1 MAIPLKYNLRHL
13 RVRWRSTLGTVAGLA
28 LVVGVFVLVMAL
40 ARGLKATFLASGD
53 ARNLLVIRKGALAE
67 SSSQITAE
75 EVRRLKYF
83 EEIARAPGARA
94 DEPLASAEVIIL
106 ITMQRPGG
114 GKAHVQV
121 RGLGSMGRQLRPEV
135 RLVEGRMFTPGRR
148 ECIVSTTLAR
158 RFPECRLGG
167 RFRSGK
173 HEWTVT
179 GLFDVRKTA
188 YDSEIWIDA
197 DEGRDAFNRS
207 FYSSLVLRPADGATE
222 KLARRIESD
231 KSVRLRAVAESDYY
245 REQTKTAL
253 PVQVFGAALAAI
265 MSVGAVFAAM
275 NTLYASVAA
284 RGREIG
290 TLRVLGFRRRSIY
303 LSFLLESVA
312 LAAVGGVAGCVLALP
327 MNGLATGTFNWA
339 TFAEVAF
346 EFRITP
352 GLLAAGM
359 GFALVMGLAG
369 GLLPA
374 RWAARRPVLDAL
386 REGWS

>member
-1 MAIPLKYNLRHL
+1 MPVPLKYNLRHL

-83 EEIARAPGARA
+83 EEIARAPGARE

-106 ITMQRPGG
+106 ITMQRPNG

-121 RGLGSMGRQLRPEV
+121 RGLGPMGRQLRPEV

-179 GLFDVRKTA
+179 GLFDARKTA

-207 FYSSLVLRPADGATE
+207 FYSSLVLRPADGAAE

-275 NTLYASVAA
+275 NTLYSVAA

-303 LSFLLESVA
+303 LSFLLESVV
-312 LAAVGGVAGCVLALP
+312 LAAVGGVAGCALALP

-359 GFALVMGLAG
+359 GFALVMGVAG